1 MDMKKLIVTLAV
13 VVAALSVCTVYFGW
27 KEDRLISSI
36 VSAVIILGL
45 QALTIRGGLRRL
57 CEVRSNVLFN
67 LNGRAMLAFI
77 ALGLGAILMGFACYL
92 DYIETGRLR
101 SVFTSASVVVLAF
114 EGVLSVMGSRMIRD

>member
-1 MDMKKLIVTLAV
+1 MKKLIVTLAV
-13 VVAALSVCTVYFGW
+13 VVAALSVCAVYFGW

-45 QALTIRGGLRRL
+45 QALTIRSGLRRL
-57 CEVRSNVLFN
+57 CEVRSVVFN
-67 LNGRAMLAFI
+67 LNGRAMSAFI

-92 DYIETGRLR
+92 DYIETGCLR